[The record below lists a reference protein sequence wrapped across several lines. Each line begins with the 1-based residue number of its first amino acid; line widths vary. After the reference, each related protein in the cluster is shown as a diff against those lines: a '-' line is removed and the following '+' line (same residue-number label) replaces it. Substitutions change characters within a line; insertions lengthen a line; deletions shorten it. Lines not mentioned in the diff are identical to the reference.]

1 MKRLISVIAVLLVL
15 VFAGATV
22 FAADQASGGK
32 AQATCP
38 ILAGQ
43 IDKSLY
49 ADYEGKRVYFCCA
62 GCKDDFNK
70 DPAGYIKKMEEQ
82 GIVLE
87 KTPAA
92 K

>member
-15 VFAGATV
+15 VFAGTTV
-22 FAADQASGGK
+22 FAAEQTSAGK
-32 AQATCP
+32 AQTTCP
-38 ILAGQ
+38 ILAGK

-70 DPAGYIKKMEEQ
+70 DPAGYIKKMEDQ

>member
-1 MKRLISVIAVLLVL
+1 MKRLISMIAVLLVL
-15 VFAGATV
+15 TFAGATV
-22 FAADQASGGK
+22 FAAEQASGGK
-32 AQATCP
+32 AQTTCP

-43 IDKSLY
+43 VDKSLY
-49 ADYEGKRVYFCCA
+49 ADYEGKRVFFCCA
-62 GCKDDFNK
+62 SCKDDFNK
-70 DPAGYIKKMEEQ
+70 DPAGYIKKMEDQ

>member
-1 MKRLISVIAVLLVL
+1 MNRLISVIAVLLVL

-22 FAADQASGGK
+22 FAADQASVGK

-38 ILAGQ
+38 ILAGT

-49 ADYEGKRVYFCCA
+49 ADYEGKRVFFCCA

-70 DPAGYIKKMEEQ
+70 DPAGYIKKMEDQ